1 MAKASEAW
9 GIINRLFYSGAT
21 IEAWKVTNPDG
32 TPIGSSGGGSLN
44 ALYVSTATTYSS
56 GATGTL
62 WIDANGN
69 LKVTM
74 ATTIA
79 GEDITNDVLKTEA
92 RYTNAFTSLA
102 SITTVKSGSGFWH
115 NITFGHASCP
125 SLIVYDQTSAANP
138 IIQTFQA
145 GMPPG
150 TYQINRSFSTGLTLQ
165 FAVGIS
171 PQVSVGY
178 R

>member
-1 MAKASEAW
+1 MAGKASEAW
-9 GIINRLFYSGAT
+9 GIVNRILYSNASVD
-21 IEAWKVTNPDG
+21 AWKVTNPDG
-32 TPIGSSGGGSLN
+32 TAVGTSLN

-62 WIDANGN
+62 WINANGA
-69 LKVTM
+69 LRTTLD
-74 ATTIA
+74 TTIA
-79 GEDITNDVLKTEA
+79 GEDITNDVMKVEH

-102 SITTVKSGSGFWH
+102 SITTVKSGAGFFH

-125 SLIVYDQTSAANP
+125 SLIVYDNTSAANP

-145 GMPPG
+145 GMPAG
-150 TYQINRSFSTGLTLQ
+150 SYTINRSFSTGLTLQ
-165 FAVGIS
+165 FAVGVS